1 MFNILLKNTFKNM
14 LEDFENKN
22 TIEKFK
28 KTFIDP
34 NINKLYKSVYWYIVF
49 FILFNILKFLLVVII
64 FILVVY
70 RK

>member
-1 MFNILLKNTFKNM
+1 MFDILLRNTLKNM
-14 LEDFENKN
+14 FEDFENKN

-34 NINKLYKSVYWYIVF
+34 NVNKFYKSIYWYIVF
-49 FILFNILKFLLVVII
+49 FIFFNIIKFLLVVII